1 MKLRPKDR
9 QKRCYEL
16 SWRYLCTDERYNDGS
31 WSLVHGEI
39 TSEISGIPYGHAWL
53 ISNTGRVYDPVH
65 NKEYSRTDYA
75 TEFNAITLNTY
86 SLKEALLIGAERGHY
101 GPWISPPSGR

>member
-9 QKRCYEL
+9 QKRCSEL

-31 WSLVHGEI
+31 WSLVQGEI
-39 TSEISGIPYGHAWL
+39 TSKVSGFPYGHAWL
-53 ISNTGRVYDPVH
+53 ISDGGLVYDPVH
-65 NKEYSRTDYA
+65 NKEYFSADYS

-86 SLKEALLIGAERGHY
+86 SLKEARRIGVERGHY
-101 GPWISPPSGR
+101 GPWIEPPCGR